1 MFERIISEPD
11 VPRPDS
17 TTVMTDPLVRPLI
30 TQLDADVFVQDPIEG
45 FTVTD

>member
-17 TTVMTDPLVRPLI
+17 TTDTIVPLLRPLM
-30 TQLDADVFVQDPIEG
+30 TQLVAVVFLHDPVEG